1 MHQQQKKTIIPLLK
15 TAEATRS
22 YQTKYWFTYQ
32 DYLDP
37 DDDFTDFVCER
48 LEGKQPYL
56 DLIQQVLAAD
66 QTAKFLCRFTAMRN
80 MNMRLI
86 QIHLFFLLRRSLFS
100 ADYPFLK
107 LSTFFM
113 RRKISFQA
121 ISGKKVLTLHSRLLL
136 SENMA
141 IYCQRKLL
149 LRRGILLITAGGIN
163 CVIPK

>member
-1 MHQQQKKTIIPLLK
+1 MHQQQKETIIPLLK

-66 QTAKFLCRFTAMRN
+66 QTAKIFVQVYGYEEYEHAAYTNTFVLSAET
-80 MNMRLI
+80 
-86 QIHLFFLLRRSLFS
+86 LL
-100 ADYPFLK
+100 
-107 LSTFFM
+107 
-113 RRKISFQA
+113 
-121 ISGKKVLTLHSRLLL
+121 VLSRLSL
-136 SENMA
+136 SEIEHIFHA
-141 IYCQRKLL
+141 PEDIFPSDIGKERPDFAQQAFVVGVHGDLLPAETFIEEGHSAYYCWWD
-149 LRRGILLITAGGIN
+149 
-163 CVIPK
+163 

>member
-1 MHQQQKKTIIPLLK
+1 MHQQQKETIIPLLK

-66 QTAKFLCRFTAMRN
+66 QTV
-80 MNMRLI
+80 
-86 QIHLFFLLRRSLFS
+86 
-100 ADYPFLK
+100 
-107 LSTFFM
+107 
-113 RRKISFQA
+113 KISTCAVRFYNY
-121 ISGKKVLTLHSRLLL
+121 TT
-136 SENMA
+136 
-141 IYCQRKLL
+141 KL
-149 LRRGILLITAGGIN
+149 GAQIQ
-163 CVIPK
+163 